1 VPSKPPP
8 SNCPG
13 VPVTEVLGVGSRV
26 FRVHREPHSAVAPNP
41 TVPPPS
47 GIGGSRFDSPDGS
60 YGSLYFAD
68 SPEGAIAETLCRE
81 LPLDGAPRLIPRYAL
96 TGRRLSSLKVT
107 ANLTFVAAHGAALTH
122 LGQDGWLTSSDPVEY
137 PLTRQW
143 AAVIRRWCPNT
154 DGLAYR
160 CRHDNDRLAYMTWSP
175 VPTLLHPGFSVESAI
190 ALTDPD
196 ALTEV
201 RRVAQAHNATIAR

>member
-1 VPSKPPP
+1 MPSKPPP
-8 SNCPG
+8 TTCPG
-13 VPVTEVLGVGSRV
+13 VPVTEALGVGVRV
-26 FRVHREPHSAVAPNP
+26 FRVHREPHSAAAPNP

-60 YGSLYFAD
+60 YAILYFAD
-68 SPEGAIAETLCRE
+68 SPEGSIAETLCRD
-81 LPLDGAPRLIPRYAL
+81 LPLDGAPRLIPRAAL
-96 TGRRLSSLKVT
+96 SGRRLSSLIVT
-107 ANLTFVAAHGAALTH
+107 ASLTLVAAHGAALTH
-122 LGQDGWLTSSDPVEY
+122 LGQDGWLTTSNPVDY

-143 AAVIRRWCPNT
+143 AAAIRRWCPT
-154 DGLAYR
+154 ADGLAYR
-160 CRHDNDRLAYMTWSP
+160 CRHDNDQIAYVTWSP
-175 VPTLLHPGFSVESAI
+175 MSALLHPAFSVESTI